1 MAQDVDHS
9 LLQSPD
15 SQPSLDNRP
24 SEAPSPAKWTSEQSA
39 LALNEQHGDRLPTEP
54 FPNGTMDQLSSMSQ
68 IPEESEMENGVLHTQ
83 QQQPQQQKTSRT
95 LPGRSIHLRKDPSLH
110 EAPTDADAPAAWIRS
125 VEYPEDETD
134 ASVTSRLLPSSPHE
148 AVVAQH
154 NHSPHATRRPDPPYA
169 DRGNLEDGR
178 AIFPRRESRWMN
190 FSKAIAYPRDP
201 GVEEKTVTPEWLNEN
216 HGDYSQPWRGQ
227 RDSWDCEDTEDPL
240 RKKRRREI
248 WFKRFHHTLLKSPIV
263 PLIFRLTVWCF
274 SLTALALGGSIQ
286 HLSQEYVHPQGPSA
300 LMAIIVDAVA
310 LVYLIYITWDEYTA
324 KPLGLRSP
332 SAKAR
337 LVLLDIFFIV
347 FDSANLSLAFESLS
361 TISGACTMGE
371 INQEITPKNDLI
383 CDRQI
388 ALACVLLIALLAWLT
403 TFAISVLR

>member
-9 LLQSPD
+9 LLQSPG

-24 SEAPSPAKWTSEQSA
+24 SEIPSPAKWTSGPST
-39 LALNEQHGDRLPTEP
+39 LAPNGQYGDRQPLEP
-54 FPNGTMDQLSSMSQ
+54 FPNGTMDQVSTMSY
-68 IPEESEMENGVLHTQ
+68 IPEESEMENGVVSP
-83 QQQPQQQKTSRT
+83 PQQKKSRT
-95 LPGRSIHLRKDPSLH
+95 LP
-110 EAPTDADAPAAWIRS
+110 AWIRS
-125 VEYPEDETD
+125 VEDLEDEPEAT
-134 ASVTSRLLPSSPHE
+134 ATSRLLPANPDE

-169 DRGNLEDGR
+169 DRGSLEDGR
-178 AIFPRRESRWMN
+178 AISPRRESRWKN
-190 FSKAIAYPRDP
+190 FSKEIAYPREP
-201 GVEEKTVTPEWLNEN
+201 GVEEKAVTPEWLNEN

-227 RDSWDCEDTEDPL
+227 RASWECEDTEDPL

-248 WFKRFHHTLLKSPIV
+248 WFKRFHNTLLKSPIV

-310 LVYLIYITWDEYTA
+310 LVYLIYITWDEYTS

-361 TISGACTMGE
+361 TISGACTVGE
-371 INQEITPKNDLI
+371 INQEITPKNDRI

-388 ALACVLLIALLAWLT
+388 ALASVLLIALLAWLT
-403 TFAISVLR
+403 TFAISVLRLVERAAN